1 MSLED
6 VKTLVKGDESQL
18 NVIYRMTEKRL
29 LGKLK
34 RSLKDVSVVPDELD
48 YIVDEVTI
56 SRFNR
61 IGSEGMSS
69 ESVEGH
75 SATYSDNDFKAYQS
89 DIDEY
94 IDSIIEPVETER
106 RGKVWFI

>member
-6 VKTLVKGDESQL
+6 VKMLVKGDDAQL
-18 NVIYRMTEKRL
+18 NVIYQQTEKRL

-34 RSLKDVSVVPDELD
+34 RSLAEIIFIPDELD

-56 SRFNR
+56 ARFNR

-69 ESVEGH
+69 ESVEGR
-75 SATYSDNDFKAYQS
+75 SANYNDNYFADFEA
-89 DIDEY
+89 DIQGY
-94 IDSIIEPVETER
+94 IDSNTESDR
-106 RGKVWFI
+106 TRGKVRFL

>member
-6 VKTLVKGDESQL
+6 VKALVKGDEVQL
-18 NVIYRMTEKRL
+18 NVIYQQTEKRL

-34 RSLKDVSVVPDELD
+34 RSLTDIIFIPDELD

-56 SRFNR
+56 ARFNR

-69 ESVEGH
+69 ESVEGR
-75 SATYSDNDFKAYQS
+75 SANYNDNYFADFEV
-89 DIDEY
+89 DIQGY
-94 IDSIIEPVETER
+94 IDSNTESDST
-106 RGKVWFI
+106 RGKVRFL